1 MYTILV
7 NLFDENGELYTTF
20 TQKLEDSFNTEDF
33 DNVIDKFNALVEF
46 VQNNYET
53 GERGHEAFELT
64 CYILD
69 EDGEAIY

>member
-46 VQNNYET
+46 VNSNYDTEET
-53 GERGHEAFELT
+53 FDITA
-64 CYILD
+64 YILD